1 LRVKKL
7 FRWLLVALLVSSLL
21 GVAAVGLAWLLYGRD
36 LPDVESL
43 RDVQLQ
49 VPLRVFTADRR
60 LIGIFGEKRRIP
72 VSIEETPDC
81 LKQAFIAGEDARFYE
96 HPGVDYQGITRAA
109 WSLLTTGEK
118 SIGGSTITQQLA
130 RNFFLTAE
138 KTYTRKIKEIFL
150 ALRIERELDKDQ
162 ILELY
167 MNKIFLGYR
176 AYGVGAAAEVYYGKS
191 PQQLS
196 LAQCAMIA
204 ALPKAPSRINPITSP
219 ERAVERRDYVLSR
232 MLELGYIDPGNFAEA
247 IEEPDRAYY
256 HGAIAE
262 IPAPYVAEMV
272 RAQVLELLGTDAY
285 EGGYE
290 VITTIDSRLQVAAND
305 AVSNGLEEYDQRHG
319 FRGPEAHVDLA
330 DRQGTSELLD
340 ILDPYR
346 PISGLEPGV
355 VIEVEDTLAVVYL
368 RNGQTV
374 ALTLDDMKWAA
385 QFISR
390 DRKGREPKSVADI
403 MQPGDIIRARLHDD
417 GNWRLGQLPEVEAAL
432 VSLDPL
438 SGDIKALVGGYDF
451 ARSKFNRVVQG
462 RRQPGS
468 SFKPFV
474 YSAALENGFTVAS
487 VVNDAPIVFEDSELE
502 RAWKPQNFSEKFYG
516 PTRLREAMVNS
527 RNLVSIRLL
536 RSIGIENARDY
547 ITRFGFEREEL
558 PPNLT
563 MALGT
568 ASLTPLSMARAY
580 AVFANG
586 GYLVAPQFVRR
597 ITNMSGETIYETW
610 PSVLC
615 DDCVKEVGEEL
626 PEPLI
631 EKAEP
636 EFKPLEIASAA
647 AGDDAPLGA
656 GRTASGRLDSEPAY
670 AERVISPQNAYLV
683 RSMMMDVVRRGT
695 GVRAM
700 QLGRNDLAG
709 KTGTTNEQRDAWF
722 SGYNDRLVT
731 SVWVGFDN
739 HDPLGRRELG
749 GRAALPVWVEY
760 MGAALEGVED
770 KPPAAPEGLARA
782 RIDPDTGLLA
792 RLEDEDAIMEIFQ
805 AGRLPPMPESGRGES
820 PDATLEEDPYEI
832 Y

>member
-1 LRVKKL
+1 VKKL
-7 FRWLLVALLVSSLL
+7 FRWLAVALLVSSLL
-21 GVAAVGLAWLLYGRD
+21 GTTVIGIAWLVYGRD
-36 LPDVESL
+36 LPEVETL

-72 VSIEETPDC
+72 VSIEETPAC
-81 LKQAFIAGEDARFYE
+81 LKHAFIAGEDARFYE

-109 WSLLTTGEK
+109 WSLITTGEK

-130 RNFFLTAE
+130 RNFFLTSE
-138 KTYTRKIKEIFL
+138 KTFTRKIKEIFL
-150 ALRIERELDKDQ
+150 ALRIERELEKDE

-176 AYGVGAAAEVYYGKS
+176 AYGVGAAAEVYYGK
-191 PQQLS
+191 PPGQLS

-219 ERAVERRDYVLSR
+219 ERALERRDYVLSR
-232 MLELGYIDPGNFAEA
+232 MLELGYIDQDSFEQA
-247 IEEPDRAYY
+247 IAEPDRAFY

-272 RAQVLELLGTDAY
+272 RAQALELLGTDAY

-290 VITTIDSRLQVAAND
+290 VITTIDSLLQIAANQ
-305 AVSNGLEEYDQRHG
+305 AVANGLEEYDQRHG
-319 FRGPEAHVDLA
+319 YRGPEAHVDLA
-330 DRQGTSELLD
+330 DRQGTADLLG
-340 ILDPYR
+340 ILTPYR

-355 VIEVEDTLAVVYL
+355 VLEVEDALALVYL
-368 RNGQTV
+368 RNGQTIG
-374 ALTLDDMKWAA
+374 LTLEDMKWAA
-385 QFISR
+385 PLVNR
-390 DRKGREPKSVADI
+390 DHKGKEPKTVADI
-403 MQPGDIIRARLHDD
+403 MKPGDIVRARLHDD
-417 GNWRLGQLPEVEAAL
+417 GNWQLGQLPEVEAAL
-432 VSLDPL
+432 VSLDPG

-451 ARSKFNRVVQG
+451 ARSKFNRVVQS
-462 RRQPGS
+462 RRQPDS
-468 SFKPFV
+468 SFKPFI

-547 ITRFGFEREEL
+547 ITRFGFERDEL
-558 PPNLT
+558 PTNLT

-568 ASLTPLSMARAY
+568 ASLTPLSMARGY

-586 GYLVAPQFVRR
+586 GYLVAPQFIRR
-597 ITNMSGETIYETW
+597 ITNMAGQTIYETW
-610 PSVLC
+610 PSIPC
-615 DDCVKEVGEEL
+615 DDCGDEETENQL
-626 PEPLI
+626 EPGLA
-631 EKAEP
+631 KDEP
-636 EFKPLEIASAA
+636 EFKPLEISS
-647 AGDDAPLGA
+647 GDSQSDSDATLGPA
-656 GRTASGRLDSEPAY
+656 TEPLDSERDY
-670 AERVISPQNAYLV
+670 APRVITPQNAYLV

-700 QLGRNDLAG
+700 TLGRNDLAG

-749 GRAALPVWVEY
+749 GRAALPVWIEFMAV
-760 MGAALEGVED
+760 ALAGVED
-770 KPPAAPEGLARA
+770 KPPEMPEGLARA

-792 RLEDEDAIMEIFQ
+792 RLEDKNAIMEIFQ
-805 AGRLPPMPESGRGES
+805 AGRLPPMPESGQGES
-820 PDATLEEDPYEI
+820 QDASPEEDPYEI